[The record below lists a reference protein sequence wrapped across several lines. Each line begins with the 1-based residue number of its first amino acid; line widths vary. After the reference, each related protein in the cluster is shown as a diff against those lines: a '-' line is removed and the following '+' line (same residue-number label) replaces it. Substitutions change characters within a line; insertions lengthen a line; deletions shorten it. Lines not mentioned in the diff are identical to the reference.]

1 MISSTHTPDR
11 TRPGAADRPRSSR
24 STRRVTKRDRPII
37 ALAAHRVDGTGGME
51 RVCAELIRRA
61 ADRYRFVLISADVD
75 PELREVVEWRR
86 ISMPRRPASALYLT
100 YYARAALALKREEA
114 HLRHAVG
121 ALVPNRVDLATVH
134 FCHAGYLQRT
144 GRKTPPDAAP
154 ARKANTWLHRTIS
167 IAAERRTYG
176 NRRAAVLAAVS
187 EGVAREL
194 RAAYPEADVRITPN
208 GVDSQRFKPDA
219 RVRSRMREALGL
231 PPSSFVALFVGGDW
245 ARKGLDP
252 AIRAIAA
259 MSEDLDP
266 RLLVVGEGDRG
277 RFAALAASVGAAERI
292 QFVGSVESPAEYF
305 SAADVFVFPTVYE
318 AAPLVVLEAAASGLP
333 IIAPPVN
340 GVEEFVADRV
350 AGIPVERTAESVG
363 AALARLA
370 ATPRERAVLG
380 VRARR
385 LASRF
390 SWEASV
396 AATCEIYDELLDAK
410 GWKW

>member
-37 ALAAHRVDGTGGME
+37 ALAARRVDGTGGME

-100 YYARAALALKREEA
+100 YYARAALALKHEEA

-144 GRKTPPDAAP
+144 GRKTPPDAPP
-154 ARKANTWLHRTIS
+154 ARRANTWLHRTIS

-259 MSEDLDP
+259 MSEDSRSPLA
-266 RLLVVGEGDRG
+266 RRG
-277 RFAALAASVGAAERI
+277 RGR
-292 QFVGSVESPAEYF
+292 PR
-305 SAADVFVFPTVYE
+305 TV
-318 AAPLVVLEAAASGLP
+318 
-333 IIAPPVN
+333 
-340 GVEEFVADRV
+340 R
-350 AGIPVERTAESVG
+350 
-363 AALARLA
+363 
-370 ATPRERAVLG
+370 
-380 VRARR
+380 RARR
-385 LASRF
+385 LCRRGRADSVRRVGGEPGGILLRGRCLRLPDRVRSR
-390 SWEASV
+390 SSRGARGSRV
-396 AATCEIYDELLDAK
+396 RAADHCAA
-410 GWKW
+410 GQRCGGVRR